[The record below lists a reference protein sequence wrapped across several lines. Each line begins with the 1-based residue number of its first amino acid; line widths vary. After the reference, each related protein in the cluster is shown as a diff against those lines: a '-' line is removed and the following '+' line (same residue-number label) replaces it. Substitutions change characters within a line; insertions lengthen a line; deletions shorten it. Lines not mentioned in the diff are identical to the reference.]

1 MSSGNALRGLYV
13 ITDDALAG
21 ERVAE
26 QVEAA
31 LRGGARL
38 VQYRSKQGTP
48 SQREQQARAV
58 LATCHAHGVPL
69 LVNDDPQLAKT
80 IGADGVHLGQ
90 SDVKLAAAR
99 ELLGPGAIIGVTCH
113 ASVELAV
120 HAAQGGAS
128 YVAFGRF
135 FPSQT
140 KPGAP
145 PADINVLREAKAR
158 LTIPICAIGGITP
171 ANAPALLEAGADLLA
186 VIHGVFGQ
194 PDIEAA
200 ARCYAKLFDSD

>member
-13 ITDDALAG
+13 ITDDALTG
-21 ERVAE
+21 ERLAE

-38 VQYRSKQGTP
+38 VQYRSKQGTAA
-48 SQREQQARAV
+48 QREQQARAV
-58 LATCHAHGVPL
+58 LAICHAHGVPL
-69 LVNDDPQLAKT
+69 LINDDPRLAKR
-80 IGADGVHLGQ
+80 IGADGVHIGQ
-90 SDVKLAAAR
+90 SDTKLAAAR
-99 ELLGPGAIIGVTCH
+99 ELLGPEAIIGVTCH
-113 ASVELAV
+113 ASVELAM

-145 PADINVLREAKAR
+145 PADIAVLREARAR

-171 ANAPALLEAGADLLA
+171 ANAPALLAAGADMLA

-194 PDIEAA
+194 PDVEAA
-200 ARCYAKLFDSD
+200 ARQYTELFN